1 MRTSEWG
8 DIMINILIFPTTLSD
23 AVHMWLGSDIYISKE
38 ISETVVNER
47 SISTGKIGKEQ

>member
-47 SISTGKIGKEQ
+47 SISTGKIGKEK